1 MSTLN
6 YHDVLFLMA
15 LVVSTIGFLTLI
27 LGVFVL
33 VGRSMG
39 REMRSLA
46 AQTSQLAQK
55 GLGDELPG
63 LVGNASLLFDA
74 IQRLVKTAQGI
85 GVFLVLLG
93 VGLIYASVIMFQM
106 AYGII

>member
-1 MSTLN
+1 MSNLN
-6 YHDVLFLMA
+6 YHDVLFMLAMVIA
-15 LVVSTIGFLTLI
+15 SMGFITFM

-33 VGRSMG
+33 VGRALG
-39 REMRSLA
+39 REMRTLA

-55 GLGDELPG
+55 GLGGELPG
-63 LVGNASLLFDA
+63 LVGNASLLFES

-93 VGLIYASVIMFQM
+93 TGLIVGSVRLFQM

>member
-1 MSTLN
+1 MSNLN

-15 LVVSTIGFLTLI
+15 LTVSALGFLTLL

-33 VGRSMG
+33 VGRAMG

-46 AQTSQLAQK
+46 VQTSQLAQK
-55 GLGDELPG
+55 GLTNELPG
-63 LVGNASLLFDA
+63 LVGNASLLFEA

-93 VGLIYASVIMFQM
+93 AGMIYASIILFQM

>member
-1 MSTLN
+1 MSNLN
-6 YHDVLFLMA
+6 YHDVLFMMA
-15 LVVSTIGFLTLI
+15 LIVSAMGFITFM

-33 VGRSMG
+33 VGRAMG

-63 LVGNASLLFDA
+63 LVGNASLLFEA

-93 VGLIYASVIMFQM
+93 AALITASIRLFQM

>member
-1 MSTLN
+1 MANLN
-6 YHDVLFLMA
+6 YNDILFLMA
-15 LVVSTIGFLTLI
+15 TSVAAMGFLTFM

-33 VGRSMG
+33 VGRALG
-39 REMRSLA
+39 REMRSLTS
-46 AQTSQLAQK
+46 QTSQLAQK
-55 GLGDELPG
+55 GLGDDLPG
-63 LVGNASLLFDA
+63 LVGNASLLFEA

-93 VGLIYASVIMFQM
+93 ASMILASIKLFQM

>member
-1 MSTLN
+1 MSNLN

-15 LVVSTIGFLTLI
+15 VVVASMGFLTFM
-27 LGVFVL
+27 LGIFVL
-33 VGRSMG
+33 VGRAMG

-55 GLGDELPG
+55 GIGEELPG
-63 LVGNASLLFDA
+63 LVGNASLLFEA

-85 GVFLVLLG
+85 GVFLVMLG
-93 VGLIYASVIMFQM
+93 ASLIYGSVRLFQM

>member
-1 MSTLN
+1 MSNLN
-6 YHDVLFLMA
+6 YHDVLFFLA
-15 LVVSTIGFLTLI
+15 LIVVSMGFITFM

-33 VGRSMG
+33 VGRAMG

-46 AQTSQLAQK
+46 TQTSQLAQK
-55 GLGDELPG
+55 GLGGELPG
-63 LVGNASLLFDA
+63 LVGNAALLFDS

-93 VGLIYASVIMFQM
+93 TSLILGSVRIFQM